1 MALALASALVACES
15 RPRSVQDNLQKAR
28 EEQAPDKLL
37 ARGRGFASVGDLTRA
52 EEYLVAALDAGADPR
67 ATMAALLDVCVRAG
81 KYRVAIQYA
90 EAFLK
95 QHPGDDGT
103 RFVLGTLHAA
113 VGDVAAARQELER
126 VVTSR
131 PRDTRARWTLAVLLR
146 DQAQDPVA
154 ADPHFRAYLDAG
166 PNAHAEE
173 ARDRSAG
180 SSRRRRAPRTPAWT
194 KRPTAPSGPGAST
207 TTRAFP
213 TRRSRE
219 PRARTCS
226 NPRRVM
232 IPREIFE
239 ETLLQFFEP
248 IREHLEDPAVSDIMI
263 NGPDQIYVEK
273 R

>member
-1 MALALASALVACES
+1 MIGDTARFGPALGVTLALASALVACEKS
-15 RPRSVQDNLQKAR
+15 AAQRVQDNLQKAR

-154 ADPHFRAYLDAG
+154 ADPHFRAYLDAEPRG
-166 PNAHAEE
+166 AHAEE
-173 ARDRSAG
+173 ARESLLRRIEPAAPGPADAG
-180 SSRRRRAPRTPAWT
+180 VDEAAD
-194 KRPTAPSGPGAST
+194 GAVG
-207 TTRAFP
+207 
-213 TRRSRE
+213 
-219 PRARTCS
+219 
-226 NPRRVM
+226 PRRVDHYESF
-232 IPREIFE
+232 P
-239 ETLLQFFEP
+239 
-248 IREHLEDPAVSDIMI
+248 DP
-263 NGPDQIYVEK
+263 PK
-273 R
+273 P